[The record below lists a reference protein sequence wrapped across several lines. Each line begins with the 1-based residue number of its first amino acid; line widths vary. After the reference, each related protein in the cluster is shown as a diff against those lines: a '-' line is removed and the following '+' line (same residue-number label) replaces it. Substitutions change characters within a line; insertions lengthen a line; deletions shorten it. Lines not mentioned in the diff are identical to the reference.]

1 MATLYVV
8 ATPIG
13 NLEDLG
19 PRAARVLADSP
30 VVAAES
36 VERTKKLLAHLGL
49 RGKRLI
55 SCRESNRRQA
65 AAKVL
70 DALGQGSDVALVSDA
85 GTPGLSDPGE
95 AVVAAAAGMGYVVS
109 PVAGPSALAAAL
121 SVAGFK
127 QAPLS
132 FLGFPPVKAGARR
145 RLLSQAAATGWS
157 LALYEAPHR
166 LEATAQDLA
175 GLMAE
180 RQVVVCRELT
190 KLHEQVVRATCA
202 ELPRRLEGLEIR
214 GEFTLVIGPG
224 EPQGPDPARVD
235 ELISQGLAT
244 GELKPSAL
252 AKQVAQATGLN
263 RDEVYRRILERRQAD
278 ASEEEA
284 DSMSPSRAPE
294 PEPHQ
299 RELTVANSLGLHAR
313 AAAKITETVSRFQA
327 EVVLVKGGEEA
338 DAASVLSILGLDAP
352 KGSLVLAR
360 ASGPQAAEVL
370 VALDE
375 LFANLFGEGR

>member
-19 PRAARVLADSP
+19 PRAARVLAESP

-36 VERTKKLLAHLGL
+36 VERTRKLLAHLGL
-49 RGKRLI
+49 KGKRLI

-70 DALGQGSDVALVSDA
+70 DALGQGQDVALVSDA
-85 GTPGLSDPGE
+85 GTPGLNDPGE
-95 AVVAAAAGMGYVVS
+95 AVVASVAALGYNIC

-132 FLGFPPVKAGARR
+132 FLGFPPAKAGARR

-157 LALYEAPHR
+157 LALFEGPHR

-175 GLMAE
+175 ELMGG

-224 EPQGPDPARVD
+224 EPEGPDAGEVERLID
-235 ELISQGLAT
+235 EGLAA
-244 GELKPSAL
+244 GDKKPSAL
-252 AKQVAQATGLN
+252 AKQVAAATGLN
-263 RDEVYRRILERRQAD
+263 RDEVYRRILERRKAD
-278 ASEEEA
+278 ASEEED

-294 PEPHQ
+294 PEPRE
-299 RELTVANSLGLHAR
+299 RELLVANSLGLHAR
-313 AAAKITETVSRFQA
+313 AAAKITETVSRFEA
-327 EVVLVKGGEEA
+327 EVVLSKGSEEA

-352 KGSLVLAR
+352 KGSRVMAR
-360 ASGPQAAEVL
+360 ASGPQAGEAL
-370 VALDE
+370 KALDE
-375 LFANLFGEGR
+375 LFADLFGEGR